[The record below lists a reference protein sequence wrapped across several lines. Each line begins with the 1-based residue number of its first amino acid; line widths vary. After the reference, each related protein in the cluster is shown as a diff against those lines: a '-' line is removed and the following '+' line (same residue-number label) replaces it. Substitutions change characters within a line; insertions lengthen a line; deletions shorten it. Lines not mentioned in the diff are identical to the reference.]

1 MPLFAARML
10 PALGRQLFPAISNTL
25 LVTFGLAAAP
35 APLPAEQQPTGML
48 VGHLVDRQSG
58 TAIAGA
64 SLIIL
69 GWSLEAGSDS
79 FGRFT
84 YTGLRPGNY
93 MLQARAVGYT
103 VTNWVVKLGE
113 AEEQH
118 RTFRMAP
125 LAVELEPVTVKGQPT
140 FAEQRRQEF
149 EQRRA
154 VGRGYFITAQEI
166 ERVNAS
172 TIGQVLRNVPGIRA
186 ICNSAGCTMRI
197 ARSPRNCLP
206 EYFVDGLP
214 ATNSTTAQLPTVGII
229 GIEVYRSVSETPQQF
244 LKSDAMCGVVVIW
257 TRSGPGQAHN

>member
-1 MPLFAARML
+1 MPPFLL
-10 PALGRQLFPAISNTL
+10 PVPLRDVVPAIGNAL
-25 LVTFGLAAAP
+25 LVTLGLAASP
-35 APLPAEQQPTGML
+35 APLPAQQPAPAIL

-58 TAIAGA
+58 TAIVGA
-64 SLIIL
+64 SVVIL

-79 FGRFT
+79 AGRFT
-84 YTGLRPGNY
+84 YIGLRPGSY

-103 VTNWVVKLGE
+103 VANWVVRIGE

-118 RTFRMAP
+118 RTFPMSP
-125 LAVELEPVTVKGQPT
+125 LAVELDPVTVEGRLN
-140 FAEQRRQEF
+140 FAEQRRIEF

-154 VGRGYFITAQEI
+154 AGRGYFITANDI

-172 TIGQVLRNVPGIRA
+172 TIAQVLRNVPGMRA
-186 ICNSAGCTMRI
+186 ICNRAGCTMRM

-244 LKSDAMCGVVVIW
+244 LKSDTMCGVIVIW